1 MGLTEISAAGAIMI
15 AFVILT
21 RKIMGNRLPKVTF
34 LVLWWCVIL
43 RLLLPFGIPS
53 SCSVVSIAENGGSY
67 LRTAIADIAE
77 RNVSELNITESYVE
91 RLSIDEPLAAES
103 DNSDQGVVV
112 ETADTYSVSSTA
124 LEVPATLKEYAYYL
138 YLAGTAIFA
147 AFFLIGYLRGLRAFA
162 VAIPVKEEVVTEWA
176 DGHPLRRKYVVKK
189 LRGLS
194 GPITYGI
201 RKPVILLPEVLC
213 EGLATGSISKEE
225 LSYIL
230 LHEYIHIC
238 RWDALTK
245 IFLAAAVCLHW
256 WNPMVW
262 WMYVLANRDIELSC
276 DEAVLWKLGED
287 KKAAY
292 ANLLI
297 AMETWKSGFT
307 PFYSGFGTEKTEER
321 IYAVMKNKKYTVA
334 AVAAVAI
341 LVLGTVIVFSF
352 SERADSKASP
362 EATFVESAEGSE
374 EEASINAEKEYEQL
388 SKEYAALGV
397 TEDEKGNLYYNG
409 ELVRFFLDGYEQKG
423 EGGGENQISRYTYY
437 NDKGT
442 VDVHTVYDDLRQKDG
457 STELF
462 GKLID
467 IVPYSEEEFAARSE
481 EWQESQKTL
490 YEGEENIAYE
500 ASYNT
505 YSGDKTPEA
514 TTSVAEAVLIE
525 SADVELSET
534 EYDNGRSV
542 SEFTVEAVETNV
554 EATGETSVGGVTEA
568 VESEENTADTGRSH
582 ADIFAQYAKWGI
594 TYEEND
600 GKRNVYLNGELVG
613 LFVDVDKNNQRTFTF
628 ESSDGGDLV
637 VGTIYDKNGRLYGVK
652 EISE

>member
-1 MGLTEISAAGAIMI
+1 MGLMEMSAAGAIMI
-15 AFVILT
+15 AFVILI

-43 RLLLPFGIPS
+43 RLLLPFAIPS
-53 SCSVVSIAENGGSY
+53 SRSVVSIAENGGNY
-67 LRTAIADIAE
+67 LWTEIAE
-77 RNVSELNITESYVE
+77 GSKEWRQSGGDEALPLANAHGNNQERQGTTELN
-91 RLSIDEPLAAES
+91 
-103 DNSDQGVVV
+103 NSDQSVVM
-112 ETADTYSVSSTA
+112 ETAETYSVSSTA
-124 LEVPATLKEYAYYL
+124 LEVPAALKEYAYYI
-138 YLAGTAIFA
+138 YLAGTFIFA

-162 VAIPVKEEVVTEWA
+162 VAIPVKEEAVTEWA
-176 DGHPLRRKYVVKK
+176 AGHPLRRKYVVKK
-189 LRGLS
+189 LCGLS

-201 RKPVILLPEVLC
+201 RKPVILLPETLC
-213 EGLATGSISKEE
+213 EEVTTGGISKEE

-297 AMETWKSGFT
+297 VMEAWKGGFT
-307 PFYSGFGTEKTEER
+307 PFYSGFGTEKMEER
-321 IYAVMKNKKYTVA
+321 IYAVMKNKKYTIA

-352 SERADSKASP
+352 SERSDSKASP
-362 EATFVESAEGSE
+362 EATFVESAEGSD

-388 SKEYAALGV
+388 VKEYAAFGM
-397 TEDEKGNLYYNG
+397 TEDDKGNMYYND
-409 ELVRFFLDGYEQKG
+409 ELVRFFLDGYEQK
-423 EGGGENQISRYTYY
+423 GENQISRYTYY

-442 VDVHTVYDDLRQKDG
+442 VDVHTVYDDLRQEDG

-500 ASYNT
+500 TVYTT

-514 TTSVAEAVLIE
+514 TTSEAEAVLIE
-525 SADVELSET
+525 SAD
-534 EYDNGRSV
+534 
-542 SEFTVEAVETNV
+542 AETNV
-554 EATGETSVGGVTEA
+554 EETDETSVGGVTEA
-568 VESEENTADTGRSH
+568 AGNTSDTGRTF

-594 TYEEND
+594 TYEEKD

-613 LFVDVDKNNQRTFTF
+613 LFVDADKNSQHTFTF
-628 ESSDGGDLV
+628 ESSDEGSLV

>member
-1 MGLTEISAAGAIMI
+1 MGLMEMSAAGAIMI
-15 AFVILT
+15 AFVILI

-43 RLLLPFGIPS
+43 RLLLPFAIS
-53 SCSVVSIAENGGSY
+53 SSYSVVSIAENGGSY

-77 RNVSELNITESYVE
+77 RNVSELNIAESNVE
-91 RLSIDEPLAAES
+91 RLSIDEPLVAGR
-103 DNSDQGVVV
+103 DNSDQGVVM
-112 ETADTYSVSSTA
+112 ETAETYSVSSIA
-124 LEVPATLKEYAYYL
+124 LEVPAALKEYAYYI
-138 YLAGTAIFA
+138 YLAGTFIFA

-162 VAIPVKEEVVTEWA
+162 VAIPVKEEAVTEWA
-176 DGHPLRRKYVVKK
+176 AGHPLRRKYVVRK

-201 RKPVILLPEVLC
+201 RKPVILLPETLC
-213 EGLATGSISKEE
+213 EEVTTGGISKEE

-297 AMETWKSGFT
+297 VMESWKGGFT
-307 PFYSGFGTEKTEER
+307 PFYSGFGTEKMEER
-321 IYAVMKNKKYTVA
+321 IYAVMKNKKYTIA

-352 SERADSKASP
+352 SERPDSKASP
-362 EATFVESAEGSE
+362 EATLVESAEGSD

-388 SKEYAALGV
+388 VKEYAAFGM
-397 TEDEKGNLYYNG
+397 TEDDKGNMYYND

-423 EGGGENQISRYTYY
+423 ESGGENQISRYTYY

-442 VDVHTVYDDLRQKDG
+442 VDVHTVYDDLRQEDG

-500 ASYNT
+500 TVYTT

-514 TTSVAEAVLIE
+514 TTSEAEAVLIE
-525 SADVELSET
+525 SAD
-534 EYDNGRSV
+534 
-542 SEFTVEAVETNV
+542 AETNV
-554 EATGETSVGGVTEA
+554 EETDETSVGGVTEA
-568 VESEENTADTGRSH
+568 AGNTSDTGRTF

-594 TYEEND
+594 TYEEKD

-613 LFVDVDKNNQRTFTF
+613 LFVDADKNSQHTFTF
-628 ESSDGGDLV
+628 ESSDEGSLV